1 MEFFA
6 TEAITATQFILEPSC
21 LNVATAGRVVAYSQ
35 DGGATWNKGLDLT
48 TVASMDQFVSM
59 DFGGAGMEAPGGL
72 AGYTNCYE
80 GMSHLLV
87 SQDLGS
93 TWTPIYV
100 LWGPPCGP
108 DETRFEDVA
117 MWGAPGDVSV
127 LASQKKPGSERETFV
142 ILLED
147 GQEIPALS
155 PADLSGWVKRAPF
168 HLFAGSE
175 SGTVWMSEN
184 RGYTW
189 QPMEKQ
195 PPGEGPVRLFGEGDS
210 YLVALRGEAT
220 VDVYARWLGP
230 PGSHDFLTTDWEFVA
245 GGLEAGCKAT
255 LGGSP
260 LAIYIWWPDGRCYKY
275 SAPE

>member
-117 MWGAPGDVSV
+117 MWGAWGRIGSGKPEEARLRAGDIRDSAGGRPGDTCP
-127 LASQKKPGSERETFV
+127 LTCRSQRLGQTSSFPPLRRERIRHRVDEREQRVHLATYG
-142 ILLED
+142 ET
-147 GQEIPALS
+147 
-155 PADLSGWVKRAPF
+155 AP
-168 HLFAGSE
+168 
-175 SGTVWMSEN
+175 
-184 RGYTW
+184 R
-189 QPMEKQ
+189 
-195 PPGEGPVRLFGEGDS
+195 
-210 YLVALRGEAT
+210 
-220 VDVYARWLGP
+220 
-230 PGSHDFLTTDWEFVA
+230 
-245 GGLEAGCKAT
+245 
-255 LGGSP
+255 
-260 LAIYIWWPDGRCYKY
+260 
-275 SAPE
+275 